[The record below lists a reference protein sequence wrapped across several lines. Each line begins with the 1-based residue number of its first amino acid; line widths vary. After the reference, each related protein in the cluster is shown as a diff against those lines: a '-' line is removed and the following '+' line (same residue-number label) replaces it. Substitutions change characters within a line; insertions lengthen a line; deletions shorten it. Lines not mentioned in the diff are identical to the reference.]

1 MKANKL
7 NNIAIVIF
15 GLLAFAC
22 SFALVWGGHVQN
34 ADYERWRDAPLIQ
47 QTGELQSHAPESDV
61 VVVGSIDPDAPASE
75 EGLAMYEY
83 WQQKTHG
90 SGSNRRQ
97 TWEHTYSYDYKPTFA
112 LLRDGDQPVTIRSD
126 SALLLDTREV
136 MVGGSFR
143 HTGFAPGDEVTV
155 FGSARPADVRS
166 ADAPFEVQ
174 ANVICGGDSD
184 ECLESLAKSVLA
196 LYVITAILI
205 LVGGVIVLIGIRKL
219 AGK

>member
-22 SFALVWGGHVQN
+22 SFALVWGGQVQN
-34 ADYERWRDAPLIQ
+34 ADYERWQDAPLIQ
-47 QTGELQSHAPESDV
+47 QTGELQSHAPGSDV
-61 VVVGSIDPDAPASE
+61 VLVGSIDPGTSASE

-126 SALLLDTREV
+126 SALLLNTREV
-136 MVGGSFR
+136 MVGGSVR
-143 HTGFAPGDEVTV
+143 HNGFAPGDEVTV
-155 FGSARPADVRS
+155 LGTVRS
-166 ADAPFEVQ
+166 ANAPFEVQ

-196 LYVITAILI
+196 LYIIAAILI
-205 LVGGVIVLIGIRKL
+205 LVGGVVVLIGIRKL
-219 AGK
+219 TGK